1 MTRSTPGNLGAS
13 SKPALKS
20 PLRVATM
27 PLLREAPDAT
37 PDPVR
42 EAARAPQQITARQL
56 RQMQI
61 SEFKAWLRTQTN
73 KHRRPYQEETI
84 SDYAETASAL
94 DRWMAE
100 EDIDGDFT
108 ACDVT
113 VLNSFFSAYRNS
125 HTRGGTNT
133 RQRNLHHLFRWLAAR
148 HHHPDPWA
156 RDDLVRYGPVQ
167 GRPSTLAEEFIRD
180 LLEVTGGE
188 KAASFAD
195 VRDHAMQQV
204 PVPFT
209 QSASRC

>member
-1 MTRSTPGNLGAS
+1 MTRSTSGNLGAS

-42 EAARAPQQITARQL
+42 EAARAPQEITARQL

-94 DRWMAE
+94 DR
-100 EDIDGDFT
+100 
-108 ACDVT
+108 
-113 VLNSFFSAYRNS
+113 
-125 HTRGGTNT
+125 
-133 RQRNLHHLFRWLAAR
+133 LFLA
-148 HHHPDPWA
+148 
-156 RDDLVRYGPVQ
+156 
-167 GRPSTLAEEFIRD
+167 
-180 LLEVTGGE
+180 
-188 KAASFAD
+188 
-195 VRDHAMQQV
+195 
-204 PVPFT
+204 
-209 QSASRC
+209 